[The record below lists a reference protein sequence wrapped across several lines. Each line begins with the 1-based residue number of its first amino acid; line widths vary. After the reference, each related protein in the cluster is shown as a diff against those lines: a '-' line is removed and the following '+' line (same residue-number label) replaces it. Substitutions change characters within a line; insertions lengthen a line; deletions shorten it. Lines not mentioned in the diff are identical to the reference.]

1 MTSERSVDVA
11 AASGTLHVALL
22 GGFSAR
28 IGSRP
33 VPVSWRP
40 RKSNT
45 LVKLLALADG
55 HRESSRPLGPTW
67 PASFTRAE
75 ASVA

>member
-1 MTSERSVDVA
+1 MTGERRADA
-11 AASGTLHVALL
+11 AASSGTLQVALL
-22 GGFSAR
+22 GGFSVR
-28 IGSRP
+28 VGSRA
-33 VPVSWRP
+33 VPGSWRL
-40 RKSNT
+40 RKSKT

>member
-1 MTSERSVDVA
+1 MTGEGSVDA
-11 AASGTLHVALL
+11 AAGSGTLHVVLL
-22 GGFSAR
+22 GGFGVRVGNRA
-28 IGSRP
+28 
-33 VPVSWRP
+33 VPGSWRL